1 MLLVNF
7 ANQIP
12 KSLAIKVKIT
22 VIYIIPNIFVASSKR
37 NEAPKKKKS
46 TKGIH
51 NVNEFIS

>member
-22 VIYIIPNIFVASSKR
+22 VIYIIPNIFVGSSKR